1 MMMMKS
7 AMKNNSQKTL
17 NSERSSNPKCTMEF
31 FLNRGLVCNTLFLF
45 KIIFPFRVDTYSI
58 PLVVS
63 LYEQQRVL
71 LKSFN
76 RARSHDSH
84 THAAR
89 GGVQVTSSKRT
100 EILSEIFI
108 CA

>member
-1 MMMMKS
+1 MY
-7 AMKNNSQKTL
+7 NGV
-17 NSERSSNPKCTMEF
+17 F